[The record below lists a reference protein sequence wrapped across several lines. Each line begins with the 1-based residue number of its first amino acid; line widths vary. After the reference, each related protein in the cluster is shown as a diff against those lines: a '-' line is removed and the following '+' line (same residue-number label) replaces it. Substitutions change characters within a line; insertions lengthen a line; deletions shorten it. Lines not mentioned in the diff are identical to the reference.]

1 MKPELVVFGTSPL
14 VSAELHTA
22 IRRLFGDTYPVREAL
37 TEDAAREDPEKD
49 ACWIA
54 APIQYPHVSR
64 FLPKE
69 KTFLLDMQP
78 AAEFFLAMTAR
89 VPEGAPI
96 SVFNNRK
103 AYAERFIG
111 QMKDRIRGN
120 HPYTAISYEDMP
132 EETVLSLLGKA
143 RYITGASCFTGEG
156 SILCEPLQRIP
167 PKRCEHPPR
176 QPRSHL
182 RLLAPPH
189 PCPCCKKRAR
199 AERTPPESGEPG
211 RKGNS
216 QGRNSKRHPVL

>member
-37 TEDAAREDPEKD
+37 TEDAAGEDPEKD

-54 APIQYPHVSR
+54 SPIQYPHVSR

-69 KTFLLDMQP
+69 RTFLLDMQP

-132 EETVLSLLGKA
+132 EETVLS
-143 RYITGASCFTGEG
+143 
-156 SILCEPLQRIP
+156 PLERP
-167 PKRCEHPPR
+167 GTSP
-176 QPRSHL
+176 
-182 RLLAPPH
+182 APAALPE
-189 PCPCCKKRAR
+189 KVQSSAR
-199 AERTPPESGEPG
+199 APTKNP
-211 RKGNS
+211 S
-216 QGRNSKRHPVL
+216 QKM

>member
-132 EETVLSLLGKA
+132 EETVFSPPWKGQVHHRRQQQNRRRFNPL
-143 RYITGASCFTGEG
+143 R
-156 SILCEPLQRIP
+156 EPLQRIP
-167 PKRCEHPPR
+167 PTRCEHPSR
-176 QPRSHL
+176 QPRWGRPVHL
-182 RLLAPPH
+182 
-189 PCPCCKKRAR
+189 
-199 AERTPPESGEPG
+199 
-211 RKGNS
+211 
-216 QGRNSKRHPVL
+216 

>member
-111 QMKDRIRGN
+111 QMKDRIRGITRT
-120 HPYTAISYEDMP
+120 PRFPMKTCLKKQSFPSLERPGISPAPAALP
-132 EETVLSLLGKA
+132 EKVQFS
-143 RYITGASCFTGEG
+143 
-156 SILCEPLQRIP
+156 
-167 PKRCEHPPR
+167 
-176 QPRSHL
+176 
-182 RLLAPPH
+182 
-189 PCPCCKKRAR
+189 AR
-199 AERTPPESGEPG
+199 APTKNP
-211 RKGNS
+211 S
-216 QGRNSKRHPVL
+216 QKM